1 MDPKQQL
8 RKDFLERWA
17 GLWPEGAA
25 PDRPPVFA
33 GAGKAA
39 ERLRRTPEYR
49 RARTVAI
56 TADPV
61 LLQARINALADH
73 KTLLAATPGLKQG
86 LVRIT
91 PQMAPVQMRSRLLR
105 GGSLVSAGK
114 PLRPPA
120 DSLGKVEMLIV
131 PALAVDRRGLV
142 LGDGRGLTD
151 LLYAVL
157 RELEVLGAATP
168 VAVLAADEMI
178 WESDLPQTA
187 WDLGADLVVTP
198 TQTLR
203 CAPALRPLA
212 GLDGLPPALAG
223 LPLVKAAISS

>member
-1 MDPKQQL
+1 MDPKNKIREQCWQH
-8 RKDFLERWA
+8 WA
-17 GLWPEGAA
+17 ALWPEGEA
-25 PDRPPVFA
+25 PDRPPIFA
-33 GAGKAA
+33 GVGRAA
-39 ERLRRTPEYR
+39 ERLRRAPAYR
-49 RARTVAI
+49 RARSVAVM
-56 TADPV
+56 ADPV
-61 LLQARINALADH
+61 LLQARINVLGDN

-91 PQMAPVQMRSRLLR
+91 PQMVPVQMRSRLLR
-105 GGSLVSAGK
+105 GGSLAAAGK

-157 RELEVLGAATP
+157 LELEVLTAATP

-178 WESDLPQTA
+178 WETDLPQTA

-223 LPLVKAAISS
+223 LPLVKAATSS